1 MSGISSVTSTQL
13 LFSRVNLTHAFSGA
27 TGSVVA
33 MTLFYPLDVIR
44 TRLQVDDRKDLV
56 HLVTLATE
64 IIKEEGWA
72 CLYMGIRPVLVSL
85 YCSNFVY
92 FYTYTGLKLLVSR
105 RGWTRTAPIDLLI
118 AAVAGSVNVITTTP
132 LWVTTTRIKLQNAR
146 IRTEEGE
153 VDTQM
158 ERYSG
163 LRDGLVKIAR
173 EEGISQLWS
182 SVLPSLILVS
192 NPAIQFMVYE
202 MTKRKI
208 KYTSESAVT
217 VFLMGAFAKLI
228 ATIVTYPIQ
237 VGQARLRSSTRRIS
251 LLRCLVDLV
260 RSRGVSGVYRGLEAK
275 LLQTVLTSAFMFV
288 VYEKILLLLTRGRL

>member
-1 MSGISSVTSTQL
+1 MSGISPVTSQQL

-33 MTLFYPLDVIR
+33 MTLFYPLDIIR
-44 TRLQVDDRKDLV
+44 TRLQVDDRKDLI
-56 HLVTLATE
+56 HLATLAKE
-64 IIKEEGWA
+64 IIEEEGWE
-72 CLYMGIRPVLVSL
+72 CLYKGIRPVLVSL

-92 FYTYTGLKLLVSR
+92 FYTYTGLKLLASR
-105 RGWTRTAPIDLLI
+105 RGWTRTAPLDLLI

-132 LWVTTTRIKLQNAR
+132 LWVATTRIKLQNAR

-153 VDTQM
+153 VDTQV

-182 SVLPSLILVS
+182 SVFPSLILVS

-202 MTKRKI
+202 LTKRKLQ
-208 KYTSESAVT
+208 YTTESALI

-228 ATIVTYPIQ
+228 ATVATYPIQ
-237 VGQARLRSSTRRIS
+237 VGQARIRSSTRKIT

-260 RSRGVSGVYRGLEAK
+260 RSRGVSGMYRGLETK

-288 VYEKILLLLTRGRL
+288 VYEKILLLLTKR